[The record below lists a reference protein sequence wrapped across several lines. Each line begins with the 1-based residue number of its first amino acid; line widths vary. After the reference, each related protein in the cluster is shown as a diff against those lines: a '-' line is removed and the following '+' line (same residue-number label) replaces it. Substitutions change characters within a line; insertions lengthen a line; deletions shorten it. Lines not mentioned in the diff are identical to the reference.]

1 MSPSYSK
8 IINEYLTNSDIK
20 SIDKDYP
27 TEEKNT
33 NTQTF
38 EQKNVIISDFFYSDL
53 RKILSDYFGFTDIQ
67 KIKMLGSGTQ
77 GFVIG
82 FEPKYCKF
90 EELSGSRKKGPYFGT
105 SNKLA
110 LKIQLIN
117 TNNSSYW
124 EKRMIR
130 EEYII
135 HYLNE
140 LSDRNNIKDSIPL
153 LYYGC
158 TYKFNANKFRLTF
171 MELIDPEEYITIGKI
186 LSLENLFNSMIS
198 DKVYQNIE
206 KIIGTL
212 WKLKVSHNDLSINN
226 IMIGKNGNIKLLD
239 FGLSEILNK
248 PINNAQE
255 YQELFTHIKKDEQS
269 GSNVAKL
276 KELYSLLHRRI

>member
-8 IINEYLTNSDIK
+8 IINEYLTNSDIE
-20 SIDKDYP
+20 SINKEYP
-27 TEEKNT
+27 TQEKNV
-33 NTQTF
+33 NTRTLQ
-38 EQKNVIISDFFYSDL
+38 EKNVIISDFFYSDL

-82 FEPKYCKF
+82 FEPTYCKF
-90 EELSGSRKKGPYFGT
+90 EELSGSRKKGPYF
-105 SNKLA
+105 NNVPHKLA

-158 TYKFNANKFRLTF
+158 TYKFNTNKFRLTF

-186 LSLENLFNSMIS
+186 LSLEHLFNSLIS

-206 KIIGTL
+206 KIVRTL

-226 IMIGKNGNIKLLD
+226 IMIGKNGNIKLID
-239 FGLSEILNK
+239 FGLSHILNK
-248 PINNAQE
+248 QINNARE
-255 YQELFTHIKKDEQS
+255 YQELFSHIKDEQS

-276 KELYSLLHRRI
+276 KELYSLLHRQI

>member
-20 SIDKDYP
+20 LIEQDYP

-33 NTQTF
+33 NTRTF
-38 EQKNVIISDFFYSDL
+38 EEKNKIISDFFYSDL

-124 EKRMIR
+124 EKKMIR
-130 EEYII
+130 EEYIV

-158 TYKFNANKFRLTF
+158 TYKFNTNKFRLTF

-186 LSLENLFNSMIS
+186 LSLEHLFNSLIS

-206 KIIGTL
+206 QIVSTL

-248 PINNAQE
+248 SINNAQE
-255 YQELFTHIKKDEQS
+255 YQELFTDIKNEQK